1 MNFDLSI
8 KNEILR
14 EQTEML
20 KSYINK
26 WELPYLLEYSK
37 QWRIFEM
44 ILRRVTKKDS
54 IDLED
59 WNQLYDEFES
69 MVQNINLTNEEK
81 VYLAYNKYKRH
92 FNESDK
98 NAEWDILLRRKLIE
112 VIGNGSIEKAIE
124 ILKRNHF
131 EYPSDIQFAI
141 ELIGMENWEGRET
154 LEKTIQ
160 ENVEAGFNMRMNC
173 GGYALKAD
181 TCIFGGVYKNT
192 DINGYLNKNVSSLLE
207 KFPYIR
213 LLGDTELGE
222 DEYIVAYRV
231 NDNGGH
237 HFIRIESDGTI
248 KDKNESKPPR
258 VLESLFN
265 EKEVWGESLKD
276 CPQAIFAVKNNHDIH
291 AQKYSYI
298 LNDGQD
304 FEETVLYALNIK
316 NSEFQYHNRNYSI
329 VNDKENTLI
338 YSNGEIVATIISDES
353 GTIIVEK
360 EEKLDYISNTKSST
374 FEKYIEN
381 IKTIQQSNDINE
393 NDEIKWEIEL

>member
-69 MVQNINLTNEEK
+69 MVHNINLTNEEK

-124 ILKRNHF
+124 ILNQK
-131 EYPSDIQFAI
+131 IQAC
-141 ELIGMENWEGRET
+141 R
-154 LEKTIQ
+154 
-160 ENVEAGFNMRMNC
+160 
-173 GGYALKAD
+173 
-181 TCIFGGVYKNT
+181 
-192 DINGYLNKNVSSLLE
+192 
-207 KFPYIR
+207 
-213 LLGDTELGE
+213 
-222 DEYIVAYRV
+222 
-231 NDNGGH
+231 
-237 HFIRIESDGTI
+237 
-248 KDKNESKPPR
+248 
-258 VLESLFN
+258 
-265 EKEVWGESLKD
+265 
-276 CPQAIFAVKNNHDIH
+276 
-291 AQKYSYI
+291 
-298 LNDGQD
+298 
-304 FEETVLYALNIK
+304 
-316 NSEFQYHNRNYSI
+316 
-329 VNDKENTLI
+329 
-338 YSNGEIVATIISDES
+338 
-353 GTIIVEK
+353 
-360 EEKLDYISNTKSST
+360 
-374 FEKYIEN
+374 
-381 IKTIQQSNDINE
+381 
-393 NDEIKWEIEL
+393 